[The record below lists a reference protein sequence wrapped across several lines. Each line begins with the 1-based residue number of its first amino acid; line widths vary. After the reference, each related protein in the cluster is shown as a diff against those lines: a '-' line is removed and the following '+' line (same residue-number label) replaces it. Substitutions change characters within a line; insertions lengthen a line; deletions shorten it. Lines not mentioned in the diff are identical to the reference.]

1 MNNQAKSLLEQ
12 EQVLAIINAKHQDV
26 FSVLGMHKHPTEN
39 RLIVRSFLPEALSV
53 DVIDSKTNKLVAVL
67 DCIDRAGLFEGTLG
81 RRRNFF
87 NYRLR
92 VSYQNETIV
101 VEDPYR
107 YPSLINNDD
116 LYFFCEGTNEKT
128 YQLMGAHQLE
138 VECVNGT
145 HFVVWAPDATRVSV
159 VGDFNF
165 WDGRRH
171 VMRKH
176 PAAGVWEI
184 FIPNNLH
191 SNLDNSQDNSLV
203 NASYKYEIADK
214 NGQIQP
220 LKADPYAFSM
230 QHPPETASKVTSNT
244 VYPWQDEKWMND
256 RVLSSNPYHGP
267 VSIYEVHLGSW
278 KRNVPTQSAQ
288 SITDHSPSYLT
299 YRELA
304 EQLIPYTVEMGF
316 THLQLMPISEYPFDG
331 SWGYQPIG
339 LFAPTSR
346 FGSAEDFKYFVD
358 CCHKAGIGLLL
369 DWVPGHFP
377 TDVHG
382 TGKFDGSCLYEHED
396 LRQGFH
402 PDWQTL
408 IYNYGRAEVQSYLIS
423 NAIYWLD
430 QFHIDGLRVDAVA
443 SMLYLDYSREAG
455 EWLPNIHGGRENLEA
470 IELLQQVNSRAYLK
484 YPGIMMVAEESTAWP
499 GVSKPVDSG
508 GLGFGFKWN
517 MGWMNDTLKYMER
530 DPIYRQHHHNEITFS
545 LVYSFSENFVLPI
558 SHDEVVHGKGSLLNK
573 MPGDDWQK
581 FANLRAYYGFMW
593 THPGKKLLFMG
604 CEFAQRDE
612 WDHDQSLDW
621 HLLEYANHKGIQT
634 LIKDLNHTYRNVPA
648 LYELD
653 CDGNGFE
660 WLDSQNSQQSILVYL
675 RKGQAGTA
683 PALVVV
689 NLTPTSYENY
699 CVGVPLSGYYREC
712 LNTDSSIYGGSNM
725 GNGGGVS
732 STSVNSNALSS
743 TESTYT
749 GQPHQLLLSIPPLA
763 TLIFEWQS
771 TE

>member
-1 MNNQAKSLLEQ
+1 MNHHVKSLLDNDE
-12 EQVLAIINAKHQDV
+12 LYAIINAKHQDI
-26 FSVLGMHKHPTEN
+26 FSVLGIHQHPTESG
-39 RLIVRSFLPEALSV
+39 LIVRVFLPEALSV
-53 DVIDSKTNKLVAVL
+53 EVIDNKTNKSIAMLNCV
-67 DCIDRAGLFEGTLG
+67 DQAGVFEGKLG
-81 RRRNFF
+81 RRRNIFK
-87 NYRLR
+87 YRLR
-92 VSYQNETIV
+92 VSYKDETQIV
-101 VEDPYR
+101 DDPYQ
-107 YPSLINNDD
+107 YPSMIDNDD
-116 LYFFCEGTNEKT
+116 LYLFCEGTHEKN
-128 YQLMGAHQLE
+128 YQWMGAHEFE
-138 VECVNGT
+138 VDGVNGT
-145 HFVVWAPDATRVSV
+145 HFVVWAPDALRVSV

-165 WDGRRH
+165 WDGRCH
-171 VMRKH
+171 GMRKH
-176 PAAGVWEI
+176 HGAGVWEI
-184 FIPNNLH
+184 FIPNVGN
-191 SNLDNSQDNSLV
+191 NV
-203 NASYKYEIADK
+203 CYKYELK
-214 NGQIQP
+214 SKSGEIQP

-230 QHPPETASKVTSNT
+230 QHPPETASKVNSNT
-244 VYPWQDEKWMND
+244 LYEWQDEKWMEA
-256 RVLSSNPYHGP
+256 RVKSSNAYHGP

-278 KRNVPTQSAQ
+278 KRKGINQSGGDETP
-288 SITDHSPSYLT
+288 SSYLT

-316 THLQLMPISEYPFDG
+316 THLQLMPVSEYPFDG

-382 TGKFDGSCLYEHED
+382 TGKFDGTCLYEHED
-396 LRQGFH
+396 SRKGFH
-402 PDWQTL
+402 PDWNTL

-455 EWLPNIHGGRENLEA
+455 EWLPNVNGGRENLEA

-499 GVSKPVDSG
+499 GVSKPVDGG

-530 DPIYRQHHHNEITFS
+530 DPIHRQHHHNEITFS

-558 SHDEVVHGKGSLLNK
+558 SHDEVVHGKGSVLNK

-621 HLLEYANHKGIQT
+621 HLLEYENHKGIQT
-634 LIKDLNHTYRNVPA
+634 LIKDLNNTYRNVPA
-648 LYELD
+648 LHELD

-660 WLDSQNSQQSILVYL
+660 WIDSQNAQQSILVYL
-675 RKGQAGTA
+675 RKGQAGTS
-683 PALVVV
+683 PALVIV

-699 CVGVPLSGYYREC
+699 IVGVPLAGYFREC
-712 LNTDSSIYGGSNM
+712 LNTDSSIYGGSNV
-725 GNGGGVS
+725 GNDGGVS
-732 STSVNSNALSS
+732 SSPVNGNGQNSNDNHF
-743 TESTYT
+743 TDR
-749 GQPHQLLLSIPPLA
+749 PHQLMLSIPPLA
-763 TLIFEWQS
+763 TMIFEWQS

>member
-1 MNNQAKSLLEQ
+1 MNNLAKSLLDNE
-12 EQVLAIINAKHQDV
+12 EVSAIINAKHQDI

-39 RLIVRSFLPEALSV
+39 GLVVRAFLPEALSV
-53 DVIDSKTNKLVAVL
+53 EVVDSKSNKSVTKLNSV
-67 DCIDRAGLFEGTLG
+67 DKAGLFEGKLG
-81 RRRNFF
+81 NRRNTF
-87 NYRLR
+87 NYQLR
-92 VSYQNETIV
+92 VSYKNETLV

-107 YPSLINNDD
+107 YPSLISNED
-116 LYFFCEGTNEKT
+116 LYLFCEGTHEKT
-128 YQLMGAHQLE
+128 YQWMGAHKLDIE
-138 VECVNGT
+138 NVHGC
-145 HFVVWAPDATRVSV
+145 HFVLWAPDASRVSV

-184 FIPNNLH
+184 FIPN
-191 SNLDNSQDNSLV
+191 V
-203 NASYKYEIADK
+203 EENASYKYEIANK
-214 NGQIQP
+214 NGEIQP
-220 LKADPYAFSM
+220 LKADPYAFAM
-230 QHPPETASKVTSNT
+230 QHPPETASKVVNNN
-244 VYPWQDEKWMND
+244 VYQWQDNQWMSD
-256 RVLSSNPYHGP
+256 RATSSNHYHGA

-278 KRNVPTQSAQ
+278 KRNVESLSSQEN
-288 SITDHSPSYLT
+288 SPSYLT

-304 EQLIPYTVEMGF
+304 EQLVPYVVEMGF
-316 THLQLMPISEYPFDG
+316 THLQLMPVSEYPFDG
-331 SWGYQPIG
+331 SWGYQPVG

-346 FGSAEDFKYFVD
+346 FGSSDDFKYFVD
-358 CCHKAGIGLLL
+358 TCHSAGIGLLL

-377 TDVHG
+377 TDAHG
-382 TGKFDGSCLYEHED
+382 TGKLDGSCLYEHED
-396 LRQGFH
+396 VRKGFH
-402 PDWQTL
+402 PDWKTL
-408 IYNYGRAEVQSYLIS
+408 IYNYGRSEVQSYLLS

-455 EWLPNIHGGRENLEA
+455 EWVPNIHGGRENLEA

-484 YPGIMMVAEESTAWP
+484 HPGVMMVAEESTAWP
-499 GVSKPVDSG
+499 GVSKPVDDG

-530 DPIYRQHHHNEITFS
+530 DPIHRQHHHNEMTFG
-545 LVYSFSENFVLPI
+545 LVYSFSENFVLPL

-612 WDHDQSLDW
+612 WNHDQSLDW
-621 HLLEYANHKGIQT
+621 HLLEHDSHKGVQA
-634 LIKDLNHTYRNVPA
+634 LIKDLNHTYRNIPA

-660 WLDSQNSQQSILVYL
+660 WLDSQNSEQSILVYL
-675 RKGQAGTA
+675 RKGLKGTA

-699 CVGVPLSGYYREC
+699 SVGVPLAGFYREC
-712 LNTDSSIYGGSNM
+712 LNTDSVKYGGSNV
-725 GNGGGVS
+725 GNGGGV
-732 STSVNSNALSS
+732 NAQAIAYSN
-743 TESTYT
+743 
-749 GQPHQLLLSIPPLA
+749 QQNQLTLSIPPLA
-763 TLIFEWQS
+763 TMIFEWQ
-771 TE
+771 ENA

>member
-1 MNNQAKSLLEQ
+1 MKNQFVSLLAKE
-12 EQVLAIINAKHQDV
+12 EILALIEAKHQDV
-26 FSVLGMHKHPTEN
+26 FSVLGMHKHPTQN
-39 RLIVRSFLPEALSV
+39 ALIVRSFYPDALSV
-53 DVIDSKTNKLVAVL
+53 EVIDSKTNKLVALL
-67 DCIDRAGLFEGTLG
+67 DLVDPAGLFEGKLG
-81 RRRNFF
+81 RRRNAFS
-87 NYRLR
+87 YRLR
-92 VSYQNETIV
+92 VSYKEETLV
-101 VEDPYR
+101 VDDPYS
-107 YPSLINNDD
+107 YPSMINNDD
-116 LYFFCEGTNEKT
+116 LYLFCEGTHEKT
-128 YQLMGAHQLE
+128 YQWMGSHQLE
-138 VECVNGT
+138 VDDVVGKVQGT
-145 HFVVWAPDATRVSV
+145 HFVLWAPDASRVSV

-165 WDGRRH
+165 WDGRLH

-184 FIPNNLH
+184 FLPNIIANTR
-191 SNLDNSQDNSLV
+191 
-203 NASYKYEIADK
+203 YKYEIADK

-230 QHPPETASKVTSNT
+230 QLAPETSSKVVHNS
-244 VYPWQDEKWMND
+244 VYTWQDEQWMNE
-256 RVLSSNPYHGP
+256 RAISSNPYNGP

-278 KRNVPTQSAQ
+278 KRNVKDYSDGNAESHNTGHSAN
-288 SITDHSPSYLT
+288 YLT

-304 EQLIPYTVEMGF
+304 EQLVPYALEMGF
-316 THLQLMPISEYPFDG
+316 THLQLMPVSEYPFDG

-339 LFAPTSR
+339 LFAPTAR
-346 FGSAEDFKYFVD
+346 FGSSDDFKYFVD

-377 TDVHG
+377 TDEHG
-382 TGKFDGSCLYEHED
+382 TGKFDGTCLYEHED
-396 LRQGFH
+396 LRKGFH
-402 PDWQTL
+402 PDWKTL
-408 IYNYGRAEVQSYLIS
+408 IYNYGRSEVQSYLIS

-443 SMLYLDYSREAG
+443 SMLYLDYSREADQ
-455 EWLPNIHGGRENLEA
+455 WLPNIHGGRENLEA
-470 IELLQQVNSRAYLK
+470 IELLQQVNSRAYSK
-484 YPGIMMVAEESTAWP
+484 HPGVMMVAEESTAWP

-530 DPIYRQHHHNEITFS
+530 DPIHRTHHHNEMTFG
-545 LVYSFSENFVLPI
+545 LVYGFSENFVLPL

-612 WDHDQSLDW
+612 WNHDQSLDW
-621 HLLEYANHKGIQT
+621 HLLEQDSHKGIQS
-634 LIKDLNHTYRNVPA
+634 LVKDLNHAYQNIPA

-653 CDGNGFE
+653 CDSSGFE
-660 WLDSQNSQQSILVYL
+660 WLDSQNSEQSILVYL

-689 NLTPTSYENY
+689 NLTPASYNNY

-712 LNTDSSIYGGSNM
+712 LNTDSAKYGGSNV
-725 GNGGGVS
+725 GNGDG
-732 STSVNSNALSS
+732 VNSINEAYAGQANQLSI
-743 TESTYT
+743 
-749 GQPHQLLLSIPPLA
+749 SIPPLS
-763 TLIFEWQS
+763 TVIFEWQENS
-771 TE
+771 